1 MDNQSHNYVYTE
13 DGNFVSDK
21 IYTLAIIDYVYFSYY
36 FKSYRTSEYEDT
48 LLEVRD
54 LMIEDFRLRES
65 FNVNKDYN
73 NILISKIYEWVS
85 CNDY

>member
-1 MDNQSHNYVYTE
+1 MDNKSHNYVYTE

-21 IYTLAIIDYVYFSYY
+21 VYTLAIIDYVYFSYY
-36 FKSYRTSEYEDT
+36 FKNYRTSEYKDT

-73 NILISKIYEWVS
+73 NILISKMYE
-85 CNDY
+85 